1 MIGNWRIGIAAA
13 VMSLAAVATAAT
25 AAAQPVAAPAWPTKP
40 IRAFIPFGAGSA
52 TDVVPRAVFDLLA
65 MELGQP
71 IVIENRGGAGGSLGV
86 GAVVRAEAD
95 GYTILAN
102 SSAHTVAPWIV
113 PNLPYDVARDLA
125 GVLMI
130 GQSANVLI
138 APLSKGWKAVE
149 DLVAAA
155 KARRGT
161 TNYGSAGVGTG
172 THLAAEKFRLGA
184 GFEAVHIPYKG
195 GAEALTDV
203 LGGRIDFYFCPISTA
218 LPLIRDGRVQ
228 ALLVSTPAR
237 VADLPEVPTS
247 REAGFGDSNVIWF
260 GVFMPAKTPR
270 GIVDKFHAAGMKVL
284 ASLADARKAQPARG
298 RADAD
303 DARGDRQAGRRRDRC
318 QRKADQGR
326 RHSMSLIMG
335 GRACAACLRECEEWT
350 SGRSPTNSR
359 SRRRSMPRRC
369 PPSPLPDSVPSSA
382 TVPTENRR
390 TSPAAAT
397 SRPR

>member
-1 MIGNWRIGIAAA
+1 MIGHWRIAIAAA

-25 AAAQPVAAPAWPTKP
+25 AAAQPVAAPPVAAPPVAAPAWPTKP

-113 PNLPYDVARDLA
+113 PNLPYDIARDLA

-138 APLSKGWKAVE
+138 APLSRGWKTVE

-155 KARRGT
+155 KARRGAI
-161 TNYGSAGVGTG
+161 NYGSAGVGTG

-228 ALLVSTPAR
+228 ALLVSTPTR
-237 VADLPEVPTS
+237 VADLPDVPTS
-247 REAGFGDSNVIWF
+247 REAGLGDSNIIWF

-270 GIVDKFHAAGMKVL
+270 AIVDKFHAAGMKVL
-284 ASLADARKAQPARG
+284 ASPQMREKLNQLGVEPMPMTSAEMDRLVADEIVANGTLIKA
-298 RADAD
+298 
-303 DARGDRQAGRRRDRC
+303 AGI
-318 QRKADQGR
+318 Q
-326 RHSMSLIMG
+326 
-335 GRACAACLRECEEWT
+335 
-350 SGRSPTNSR
+350 
-359 SRRRSMPRRC
+359 
-369 PPSPLPDSVPSSA
+369 
-382 TVPTENRR
+382 
-390 TSPAAAT
+390 
-397 SRPR
+397 